1 MSMGC
6 MGWLHGYMR
15 GRLHEPEEQLKDI
28 ETYTHAQGRPRKGQ
42 GSEED
47 KVKVH
52 DTIGTA
58 MNQERSTLRSL

>member
-1 MSMGC
+1 MSMG
-6 MGWLHGYMR
+6 LATRIHE
-15 GRLHEPEEQLKDI
+15 GRLHEPEGQLKHI